1 MYSVSRRYTNIIVRG
16 DRMNSFGRYTTL
28 VTNLYAHTGATYLS
42 KKRGHAVK
50 PWLRGDVLDIGCG
63 GESSLVDIL
72 EKGQRYVGVDIQ
84 KDTIE
89 RLKVEKPECEFHC
102 VDVEVEGSLVKT
114 VNSRFDTI
122 VAIAVIEHLKDPAA
136 LLQQCK
142 TMLKPGGR
150 IVITTP
156 TPLGDKLMRT
166 FKSTF
171 RIKHEEMEE
180 YSPHVTNFDEQSLSD
195 LLTRENQLEVKCY
208 RRFEFGLNQLIVA
221 SN

>member
-1 MYSVSRRYTNIIVRG
+1 
-16 DRMNSFGRYTTL
+16 MNSFSRYTTFI
-28 VTNLYAHTGATYLS
+28 TNLYARTGATYLS
-42 KKRGHAVK
+42 KKRSRAVK

-63 GESSLVDIL
+63 GESSLADLL
-72 EKGQRYVGVDIQ
+72 ETGQRYVGVDIQ

-89 RLKVEKPECEFHC
+89 RLKVEKPECEFYC
-102 VDVEVEGSLVKT
+102 VDVEEEGRLCDI
-114 VNSRFDTI
+114 VNSQFDTI
-122 VAIAVIEHLKDPAA
+122 VAIAVIEHLQNPAV

-142 TMLKPGGR
+142 TMLRPNGQL
-150 IVITTP
+150 VITTP

-166 FKSTF
+166 FKSTL
-171 RIKHEEMEE
+171 RIKHEEIEE

-195 LLTRENQLEVKCY
+195 LLNRDNQLEVKCY